1 MDIKDLVLSS
11 LHELELG
18 VEEEAKKNKKIE
30 SEKVEKTKNNEKS
43 LKKDNSEKNSNRIE
57 IEEDIKITKNGKII
71 ELKEKI
77 IENDN
82 GELELDSVE
91 SIQQNLND
99 EKEFLLSLR
108 ERLLVLFEGLKSSNN
123 KKVEAKVDLILN
135 FFEYLLATIEDKLEK
150 K

>member
-11 LHELELG
+11 LEELETG
-18 VEEEAKKNKKIE
+18 VLEEVKEQKKQEAKK
-30 SEKVEKTKNNEKS
+30 EKS
-43 LKKDNSEKNSNRIE
+43 SDNNSKIE
-57 IEEDIKITKNGKII
+57 IEEDIKITKDGKSL

-82 GELELDSVE
+82 GELELE
-91 SIQQNLND
+91 SISTKSMD
-99 EKEFLLSLR
+99 EGEYREFLLNLR
-108 ERLLVLFEGLKSSNN
+108 ERMLVLFEGLKSSNN

>member
-18 VEEEAKKNKKIE
+18 VEEEAKKEKKIK
-30 SEKVEKTKNNEKS
+30 SKKVERAKNSEKS
-43 LKKDNSEKNSNRIE
+43 LEKDSNKIE
-57 IEEDIKITKNGKII
+57 IEEDIKITRDGKTI

-77 IENDN
+77 IENDK
-82 GELELDSVE
+82 GELEIESVE
-91 SIQQNLND
+91 STKQSLND

>member
-18 VEEEAKKNKKIE
+18 AEEEAEKNRKIK
-30 SEKVEKTKNNEKS
+30 SEKVEKIKKSEKS
-43 LKKDNSEKNSNRIE
+43 LEKGSSEKNSNKIE
-57 IEEDIKITKNGKII
+57 IEEDIKITKDGKSLH
-71 ELKEKI
+71 LKEKI
-77 IENDN
+77 IENDK
-82 GELELDSVE
+82 GELEIQSVE
-91 SIQQNLND
+91 SRQQSLND

-135 FFEYLLATIEDKLEK
+135 FFEYLLATIEDS
-150 K
+150 

>member
-30 SEKVEKTKNNEKS
+30 IEKIEKTKNNEKS
-43 LKKDNSEKNSNRIE
+43 LKKDNSEKNNNRIE

>member
-11 LHELELG
+11 LEELENG
-18 VEEEAKKNKKIE
+18 VLKEIAKDSDNKK
-30 SEKVEKTKNNEKS
+30 EKEVEKKQEVKREI
-43 LKKDNSEKNSNRIE
+43 EKNSKIE
-57 IEEDIKITKNGKII
+57 IEEDIKITKDGKSI

-77 IENDN
+77 IENDK
-82 GELELDSVE
+82 GELEIE
-91 SIQQNLND
+91 SSSFKFND
-99 EKEFLLSLR
+99 DNEYKDFLLNLR

-123 KKVEAKVDLILN
+123 KKVEAKVDLVLN